1 MRLILNESE
10 LLTSSLNN
18 GYVDNKKPSNT
29 IRILVKHFLSI
40 GMNKE
45 QTYESINKFLVEN
58 YKEYNSVNWYKIIK
72 GIINKI
78 YKSKNYQMFDVKPI
92 KITESEINK
101 IKILND
107 IKLEKLAFVL
117 LVYAKIYNQMN
128 NNDSNWVNE
137 HHRHIFS
144 DAKIAVTKNEQ
155 GKMIHTL
162 KEKGYVD
169 VSVMVDCTNIKVNYI
184 ENDSEI
190 AITISDFRN
199 FVYEYLK
206 YFSPDKYIQ
215 CTECNKLIKPTNNR
229 QIYCGECWEEKER
242 KLRVIINKR
251 YYEKNKIKTV

>member
-1 MRLILNESE
+1 
-10 LLTSSLNN
+10 
-18 GYVDNKKPSNT
+18 
-29 IRILVKHFLSI
+29 
-40 GMNKE
+40 MNKE
-45 QTYESINKFLVEN
+45 QAFKSIDVFLKDN
-58 YKEYNSVNWYKIIK
+58 YKQYNSVNWYKTIK

-78 YKSKNYQMFDVKPI
+78 YKSKNYQMFDVNPI
-92 KITESEINK
+92 KITKNEINE
-101 IKILND
+101 IKKLDNIR
-107 IKLEKLAFVL
+107 LEKLAFVL

-128 NNDSNWVNE
+128 SNDSNWVNE

-206 YFSPDKYIQ
+206 YFNPEKYIQ
-215 CTECNKLIKPTNNR
+215 CAECNKLIKTTNNR
-229 QIYCGECWEEKER
+229 QMYCSDCWTEKER
-242 KLRVIINKR
+242 ERKR
-251 YYEKNKIKTV
+251 NVWHKYKDKYKNTSGLENPS